1 MSIAELTLTLTV
13 AGILA
18 GLATPVARRGLDAL
32 KVRAAREAF
41 FAAAARTRSVALAH
55 SGASLIF
62 DTARR
67 TATISTARRNAVI
80 ELPLSQFD
88 VEILTDASN
97 PTITLTYD
105 GRGIGRMA
113 SRTIRFRRGRAE
125 AGLTFSSY
133 GRARRW

>member
-13 AGILA
+13 AGVLT
-18 GLATPVARRGLDAL
+18 GLAAPIARRGLDAL
-32 KVRAAREAF
+32 QVRAAREAV
-41 FAAAARTRSVALAH
+41 FAAATRTRSVALAH
-55 SGASLIF
+55 SGASLIL

-67 TATISTARRNAVI
+67 TATVSTARLDAVVVM
-80 ELPLSQFD
+80 PLAQFD
-88 VEILTDASN
+88 VDILTDAATA
-97 PTITLTYD
+97 TITLTYD

-113 SRTIRFRRGRAE
+113 SRTIRFRRGQAE